1 MRCRRLTGRPAP
13 HGGTG
18 VDRGVARRFIGSVET
33 PRHNKQEAVVDDK
46 HTLAYPT
53 RTMDPPFSL
62 VARAEEIERAGES
75 IQSHV
80 HGKLDLIV
88 KQIRALKEEAR
99 TIMHAAQ
106 RDLELHQVKCNF
118 EKLVGQ
124 DIHLYRRK
132 SDDTLYFS
140 LLSPADWK
148 GNPPNDFR
156 GSFRL
161 RVDRSFE
168 TLDALAEEFGT
179 PDTNDRKAGEGESAA
194 ASPASS

>member
-1 MRCRRLTGRPAP
+1 MAGHPLTE
-13 HGGTG
+13 GGP
-18 VDRGVARRFIGSVET
+18 RRFIGSVET

-46 HTLAYPT
+46 HTMAYPT

-62 VARAEEIERAGES
+62 VARAEEIERAEES

-99 TIMHAAQ
+99 TIMHAAH

-132 SDDTLYFS
+132 KDDTLYFS

-161 RVDRSFE
+161 RVERSFE
-168 TLDALAEEFGT
+168 TLDALAEEFGAPA
-179 PDTNDRKAGEGESAA
+179 PDEGETDGAEPTA
-194 ASPASS
+194 ASHSSAQT